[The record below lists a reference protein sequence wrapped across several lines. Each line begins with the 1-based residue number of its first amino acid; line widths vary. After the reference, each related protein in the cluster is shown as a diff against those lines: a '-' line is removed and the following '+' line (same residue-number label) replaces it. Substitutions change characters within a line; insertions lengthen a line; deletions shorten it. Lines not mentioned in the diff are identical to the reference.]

1 MTDKKDDF
9 SMDTPQAYDADS
21 AFDPLDQVE
30 SILTEEGLEFERTP
44 EGDLGFSLVGDWRTY
59 EMWFSW
65 RPEGECL
72 QLCCSLDVEG
82 GGRSLPRARLGGLY
96 ELLCLVNQHVWF
108 GHFEVFY
115 DAEVEQSG
123 DEQSGADQSGV
134 DQPGA
139 EQSGAENMGAEKSSL
154 GAYDVI
160 FRHTLA
166 LNPLERG
173 SMTAGAHMINSAAE
187 AVDRFFPAFDFWFKG
202 VDTPQGAFAACLFET
217 QGEA

>member
-1 MTDKKDDF
+1 MN
-9 SMDTPQAYDADS
+9 TPQTLDSDA
-21 AFDPLDQVE
+21 AFDPLDMVE

-44 EGDLGFSLVGDWRTY
+44 EGDLGFALTGDWRTY

-82 GGRSLPRARLGGLY
+82 VAAIPLALDRLPGLY
-96 ELLCLVNQHVWF
+96 ELLSLVNSHVWF
-108 GHFEVFY
+108 GHFEVFR
-115 DAEVEQSG
+115 
-123 DEQSGADQSGV
+123 DEGSH
-134 DQPGA
+134 
-139 EQSGAENMGAEKSSL
+139 
-154 GAYDVI
+154 DVV
-160 FRHTLA
+160 FRHTVA

-173 SMTAGAHMINSAAE
+173 SVVASAHMINSAAE

-202 VDTPQGAFAACLFET
+202 ASSAQDSFAACLFET

>member
-1 MTDKKDDF
+1 MN
-9 SMDTPQAYDADS
+9 TPQAYDSDAP
-21 AFDPLDQVE
+21 FDPLDMVE

-44 EGDLGFSLVGDWRTY
+44 EGDLGFALTGDWRTY

-72 QLCCSLDVEG
+72 QLCCSLDVESG
-82 GGRSLPRARLGGLY
+82 AGKPLGAGRLGGLY

-108 GHFEVFY
+108 GHFEVFR
-115 DAEVEQSG
+115 DVEVEKTDNG
-123 DEQSGADQSGV
+123 
-134 DQPGA
+134 
-139 EQSGAENMGAEKSSL
+139 M

-160 FRHTLA
+160 FRHTVA
-166 LNPLERG
+166 LNPLER
-173 SMTAGAHMINSAAE
+173 SSVVASAHMINSAAE

-202 VDTPQGAFAACLFET
+202 VTTPADAFAACLFET

>member
-30 SILTEEGLEFERTP
+30 SILSEEGLEFERTP
-44 EGDLGFSLVGDWRTY
+44 EGDLGFSLVGDWQTY

-82 GGRSLPRARLGGLY
+82 NGRSLPRARLGGLY

-108 GHFEVFY
+108 GHFEVFH
-115 DAEVEQSG
+115 DTEVEKS
-123 DEQSGADQSGV
+123 V
-134 DQPGA
+134 
-139 EQSGAENMGAEKSSL
+139 AEKSGPEKSNL

-202 VDTPQGAFAACLFET
+202 VDTPQAAFAACLFET

>member
-1 MTDKKDDF
+1 MTKKKDDF
-9 SMDTPQAYDADS
+9 SMDSPQAYDTDA

-44 EGDLGFSLVGDWRTY
+44 EGDLGFALVGDWRTY

-82 GGRSLPRARLGGLY
+82 GSGTSLPRARLGGLY

-108 GHFEVFY
+108 GHFEVFH
-115 DAEVEQSG
+115 DSE
-123 DEQSGADQSGV
+123 
-134 DQPGA
+134 
-139 EQSGAENMGAEKSSL
+139 AEKTGM

-202 VDTPQGAFAACLFET
+202 VDTAQAAFAACLFET
-217 QGEA
+217 RGEA